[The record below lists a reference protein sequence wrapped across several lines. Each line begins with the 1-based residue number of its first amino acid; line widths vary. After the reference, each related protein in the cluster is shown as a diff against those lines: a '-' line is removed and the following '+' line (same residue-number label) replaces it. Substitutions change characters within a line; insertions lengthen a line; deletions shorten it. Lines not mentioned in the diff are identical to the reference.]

1 MDVSKAKISTL
12 PENPAC
18 CAVYKRYTGEI
29 YLRLNKE
36 YHVKAT
42 PGQPSVWVANGEA
55 VKIDPNEE
63 VTVIYRSD
71 R

>member
-1 MDVSKAKISTL
+1 MSKAKISTL

-18 CAVYKRYTGEI
+18 SAVYKRYTGEI

-42 PGQPSVWVANGEA
+42 HGLREGEWIANGSA
-55 VKIDPNEE
+55 VKIDPDEE
-63 VTVIYRSD
+63 VEVIIPAAR
-71 R
+71 